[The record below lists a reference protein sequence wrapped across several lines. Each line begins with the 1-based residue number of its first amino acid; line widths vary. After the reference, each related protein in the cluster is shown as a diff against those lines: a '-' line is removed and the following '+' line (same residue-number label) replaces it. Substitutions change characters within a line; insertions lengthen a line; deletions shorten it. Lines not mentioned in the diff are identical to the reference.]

1 MTHQPTD
8 RDPTRR
14 EALRDI
20 GLIGGLA
27 VAGGIVGASPLG
39 SVPAAAATGD
49 QLIVAVSATP
59 VSLDPE
65 FGASLES
72 WELPVFIYEYLVS
85 YRFEKGATGV
95 GLPQFD
101 APFEPRLAERWEVST
116 DGKKIT
122 YFLRKGIKSEYGN
135 EFTAED
141 VKWSWERTFA
151 LNTAGTWMMKSSSVP
166 NADAIRVVE
175 PYVLEVSLT
184 GPNALLSVEQAT
196 PLNNPV
202 IYDSTEAKKHA
213 TESDSW
219 AKEWLGKNSATFGPY
234 RVTQFTPGQQVV
246 FEINPNYYREKPKI
260 RRVIWREVPSSAT
273 RLQLLLAGSAH
284 IVKELDSRERR
295 QVEGKPGVRVISIEG
310 NEAVIFGLNNKV
322 KPLDNV
328 KVRQAIAYAA
338 PIDAII
344 ETVYLKDPNVRLLK
358 GMTPENYPAAIDYW
372 PYYPTNLEKAKAL
385 LKEAGQGPFS
395 FKLAQNVS
403 RPEHEQV
410 AIQIQTQLAK
420 LDIDVQ
426 IEKLTPAKYQEQYF
440 SRKAE
445 AVLVQDAAWVADPA
459 YSLGLFFGTG
469 STSVANW
476 VNYEN
481 KEVDALLTQTF
492 NTADRAERAQLGRK
506 AHRMIVDD
514 APWGFC
520 IGTGFYLTARS
531 EVTGL
536 NWRPNNMV
544 NYSELSFKT

>member
-1 MTHQPTD
+1 MIHQPTD

-39 SVPAAAATGD
+39 SIPAAAATGD

-72 WELPVFIYEYLVS
+72 WELPVFIYAYLVS
-85 YRFEKGATGV
+85 YRFEKDATGV
-95 GLPQFD
+95 GLPQFE

-122 YFLRKGIKSEYGN
+122 YFLPKGIKSEYGN

-141 VKWSWERTFA
+141 VKWSWDRTFA

-175 PYVLEVSLT
+175 PYILEVNLT
-184 GPNALLSVEQAT
+184 GPNALLSFEQAT

-202 IYDSTEAKKHA
+202 IYDFHGSEETRDGERSLGEGMAWQEQCDLWAVPRHA
-213 TESDSW
+213 IHAWPASRLRDQSELLPRQAEDP
-219 AKEWLGKNSATFGPY
+219 AGDLAGGAVIRDASAT
-234 RVTQFTPGQQVV
+234 
-246 FEINPNYYREKPKI
+246 
-260 RRVIWREVPSSAT
+260 
-273 RLQLLLAGSAH
+273 LAGRFGTH
-284 IVKELDSRERR
+284 RQGTDSRERR
-295 QVEGKPGVRVISIEG
+295 QAEGKPGVRVISIEG

-520 IGTGFYLTARS
+520 IGTGFYVTARS

>member
-1 MTHQPTD
+1 MAN
-8 RDPTRR
+8 RKNGRAPTRR
-14 EALRDI
+14 ETLRD
-20 GLIGGLA
+20 LAAIGGVAAAGAIATPA
-27 VAGGIVGASPLG
+27 VLSTPV
-39 SVPAAAATGD
+39 AAATGD

-72 WELPVFIYEYLVS
+72 WELPVFIYEYLAS
-85 YRFEKGATGV
+85 YRFAKNADDIGSPDFNGA
-95 GLPQFD
+95 L
-101 APFEPRLAERWEVST
+101 EPRLAEKWDISS
-116 DGKKIT
+116 DGTKIT
-122 YFLRKGIKSEYGN
+122 FYLRKGVKSEYGN
-135 EFTAED
+135 EFTATD
-141 VKWSWERTFA
+141 VKWSWDRCFA

-175 PYVLEVSLT
+175 PYLLEVSLS
-184 GPNALLSVEQAT
+184 GPNALLLIEQAT

-213 TESDSW
+213 SATDPW

-234 RVTQFTPGQQVV
+234 RVAQFAPGQQVV
-246 FEINPNYYREKPKI
+246 FEINPNYYRTKPKI
-260 RRVIWREVPSSAT
+260 RQVIWREVPSSAT
-273 RLQLLLAGSAH
+273 RLQLLLSGSAH
-284 IVKELDSRERR
+284 IVKELDARERQR
-295 QVEGKPGVRVISIEG
+295 LQGKSGVQVISIKG
-310 NEAVIFGLNNKV
+310 NEGIIFGMNNKV

-338 PIDAII
+338 PIDEII
-344 ETVYLKDPNVRLLK
+344 STVYLKQPQVRLYK
-358 GMTPENYPAAIDYW
+358 GYTPESYPAAIPDW

-385 LKEAGQGPFS
+385 LKEANQGSFS
-395 FKLAQNVS
+395 FKLAQNAS

-410 AIQIQTQLAK
+410 AIQIQTQLK
-420 LDIDVQ
+420 KIGIDVQ

-445 AVLVQDAAWVADPA
+445 AVLVQDAAWCADPG

-469 STSVANW
+469 PTSVANW

-481 KEVDALLTQTF
+481 KEVDDLLTQTF
-492 NTADRAERAQLGRK
+492 NTADTTKRRELGQK
-506 AHRMIVDD
+506 VHKMIVSD
-514 APWGFC
+514 APWGFY

-531 EVTGL
+531 EVVGL
-536 NWRPNNMV
+536 NWRPNNLI